1 MKKLQQ
7 GFTLVEIMIVVA
19 IIGILAAIAIPNF
32 VKNRNQAQKRSC
44 ISNLR
49 QLETAAENW
58 RVENKTD
65 DAPTDWE
72 DDLIGAAKYIKV
84 KPTCPTGGTYSIETG
99 TAEEGDD
106 GESYTPI
113 VVSCS
118 KHGRLDAAIAE
129 GGEGGGGT
137 NP

>member
-32 VKNRNQAQKRSC
+32 VKNRNQAQQRSC
-44 ISNLR
+44 EANLK
-49 QLETAAENW
+49 QIETAAENW

-65 DAPTDWE
+65 EAPE
-72 DDLIGAAKYIKV
+72 LDDLVGADKYIKV
-84 KPTCPTGGTYSIETG
+84 TPECPRGGDYSIDLGEE
-99 TAEEGDD
+99 AEGDD
-106 GESYTPI
+106 GLKYQPI
-113 VVSCS
+113 EVHCTV
-118 KHGRLDAAIAE
+118 HAPAA
-129 GGEGGGGT
+129 G